1 MGIMSLFTDPGSA
14 IVEAKKSKSIGNSIG
29 VLLLIGLLL
38 AVSTAAS
45 MLFTNPRST
54 LSASSVGYYGE
65 YYPDYYAG
73 PYVTNAGPVLISAAA
88 VFAIVFLG
96 GLFTGYLIMTA
107 MRTLGGSGGFGE
119 GLTAVAY
126 SLFVPGIAM
135 FVNGILVSS
144 AVLSRSGSAM
154 ILAMFLGGALMLW
167 GAVIGFATLYR
178 SLKEL
183 FSTDMITAFVGATVL
198 TIAGMVVIWQSMMSV
213 RMYAFMPMM

>member
-54 LSASSVGYYGE
+54 LSASYSGGYYE
-65 YYPDYYAG
+65 DYYAG

-96 GLFTGYLIMTA
+96 GLFAGYLIMTA

-126 SLFVPGIAM
+126 SLFIPGIAM

-213 RMYAFMPMM
+213 MMYAFMPMM